1 VHQKRS
7 AVLSAFVVTLSTV
20 VMTPRLCAQVK
31 LEVMPFFASYYA
43 TNYTTYKSKD
53 ENERQEAGPGL
64 GVTAAYHFNRLVGLQ
79 GSATYVRSGIVP
91 RQPQVAG
98 TINILTPLRGALTF
112 ASARLTLQPRRS
124 NYFLSLGPGIVHR
137 SGEAW
142 QIPGYDL
149 TSVAAVAGFGIRAR
163 ITPEWEFN
171 IGIDGNFYMTDPDGQ
186 QQYYQRRM
194 QRDVLLSIGVP
205 YALMGR

>member
-1 VHQKRS
+1 VQPNRS
-7 AVLSAFVVTLSTV
+7 AVLSAVVLTLASFVAA
-20 VMTPRLCAQVK
+20 PRLSAQVK
-31 LEVMPFFASYYA
+31 LEVTPFFASYYA
-43 TNYTTYKSKD
+43 TNYTTRKSKD

-64 GVTAAYHFNRLVGLQ
+64 GVTVAYHFNRLVGVE
-79 GSATYVRSGIVP
+79 GSATYVKSGIIP

-98 TINILTPLRGALTF
+98 TINILTPLPGALTF

-124 NYFLSLGPGIVHR
+124 NYFLSLGPGIVRR

-142 QIPGYDL
+142 KIPGYDL
-149 TSVAAVAGFGIRAR
+149 TNISAVAVFGIRAH

-194 QRDVLLSIGVP
+194 QRDFLLSIGIP